1 MMSLRRSLLGGLLH
15 LPLSKLWDMKTGGIL
30 SRLTGDV
37 ETTTGLL
44 QMALVSP
51 VVSLIRLAV
60 AISVLL
66 VLNWRLALTA
76 MAIVP
81 GAMLISFAAARR
93 IRPICRSMRK
103 DVEHIDGRVGETF
116 SGIRIVR
123 AFRRELLELLNYMRG
138 RHTVLR
144 KELFAHRR
152 ELFLWT
158 SWGLLQ
164 AGVNVV
170 IIWYGGEL
178 EVNLR
183 GPVGRRHC
191 LPEWSVLLFVPH

>member
-1 MMSLRRSLLGGLLH
+1 RF
-15 LPLSKLWDMKTGGIL
+15 
-30 SRLTGDV
+30 
-37 ETTTGLL
+37 TT
-44 QMALVSP
+44 V
-51 VVSLIRLAV
+51 
-60 AISVLL
+60 
-66 VLNWRLALTA
+66 
-76 MAIVP
+76 
-81 GAMLISFAAARR
+81 RR
-93 IRPICRSMRK
+93 IQPIYRAMRNV
-103 DVEHIDGRVGETF
+103 VEHIDVRLGETF

-170 IIWYGGEL
+170 IIWYGGYPNPPARASL
-178 EVNLR
+178 APL
-183 GPVGRRHC
+183 
-191 LPEWSVLLFVPH
+191 LPLPPHSLP